1 MDIDLIENAYE
12 NLSKNVKRLRVKSG
26 LSQEKLAE
34 RCNISTNCIS
44 EFERLKKSPN
54 VKTVINIA
62 YALGIE
68 PYKLFLGN
76 DYTNEKQQRKKEL
89 FDEFKLLLEKYLLE

>member
-1 MDIDLIENAYE
+1 MDIDLIENAYV
-12 NLSKNVKRLRVKSG
+12 NLSKIFKRLRLKSG

-44 EFERLKKSPN
+44 EFERLKKSQN
-54 VKTVINIA
+54 VKTVISIA
-62 YALGIE
+62 FALGIE

-76 DYTNEKQQRKKEL
+76 DYTNEKQIRKKEL
-89 FDEFKLLLEKYLLE
+89 FDEIILLLDKCLLQ